1 MDLNKIYSNK
11 RTGKS
16 TEQEHSRSIY
26 RRDYDRI
33 IFSSAFRRLQN
44 KTQVFPL
51 PGSIFVHNR
60 LTHSL
65 EVSSVG
71 RSLAAIAGEF
81 IVSKYPSD
89 LTAESRE
96 FYLHDLQDVVA
107 SACLCHDIGNP
118 SFGHSGED
126 AIAEYF
132 REKEADSAFKSN
144 FSETDWADLTNFEGN
159 ANAIR
164 CLTSKQSGKESGGL
178 GLTFSTLASIIKY
191 PCASTAIS
199 KKIIHRKKFGYLQ
212 ADKDVF
218 REIVTETAM
227 KRDLTA
233 NAQSSDN
240 LADTYY
246 RHPFVWLVEAADDI
260 CYNIIDLEDA
270 HRLRIIEHNECIE
283 VFLRLLKELE
293 SDKTQQI
300 ENRLFAIEDKNSQIS
315 YLRAKSIGSLIY
327 RTSELFKENL
337 CRILSGVADIS
348 LYDLI
353 KKDNSSLSDIAKF
366 SVENI
371 YNHRSVVE
379 IENAGYNVMREL
391 LQHFIPPILKPKEQ
405 RRKMEDKAVQ
415 LIPRQFLFDM
425 EAPYMKVLG
434 VIDYIAGMTDN
445 YAVDLYK
452 RIKGIDMGMNSG
464 SMSFSK

>member
-1 MDLNKIYSNK
+1 MDLNKIYSHK
-11 RTGKS
+11 RTGKN
-16 TEQEHSRSIY
+16 TLQEQSRSIY

-33 IFSSAFRRLQN
+33 IFSSAFQRLQN

-71 RSLAAIAGEF
+71 RSLGAIAGEY
-81 IVSKYPSD
+81 IVSKYPAD
-89 LTAESRE
+89 LTPESRM
-96 FYLHDLQDVVA
+96 FYLHDLQDVIA
-107 SACLCHDIGNP
+107 AACLCHDIGNP

-132 REKEADSAFKSN
+132 REKEQDSAFKSN
-144 FSETDWADLTNFEGN
+144 FSETHWADLTNFEGN

-178 GLTFSTLASIIKY
+178 GLTYPTLAAIIKY
-191 PCASTAIS
+191 PCASTAIN

-218 REIVTETAM
+218 LEIVAETGM
-227 KRDLTA
+227 EKDLTA
-233 NAQSSDN
+233 AMQASENKVDI
-240 LADTYY
+240 YY

-270 HRLRIIEHNECIE
+270 HRLRIIEHNECVE
-283 VFLRLLKELE
+283 VFLNLLQEQENNTIKRIEERL
-293 SDKTQQI
+293 TT
-300 ENRLFAIEDKNSQIS
+300 IEDKNSQIS
-315 YLRAKSIGSLIY
+315 YLRAKSINYLIY
-327 RTSELFKENL
+327 RTGELFKENL
-337 CRILSGVADIS
+337 DKILSGTLDSA
-348 LYDLI
+348 LYELI
-353 KKDNSSLSDIAKF
+353 KSNNSSLAYIEKF

-391 LQHFIPPILKPKEQ
+391 LQHFIPSILKPEYQ
-405 RRKMEDKAVQ
+405 RRKIEDKAVK
-415 LIPRQFLFDM
+415 LIPRQFLFDT
-425 EAPYMKVLG
+425 ESPYIKVLG
-434 VIDYIAGMTDN
+434 VIDYISGMTDN

-452 RIKGIDMGMNSG
+452 RIKGIDIGMNSG

>member
-1 MDLNKIYSNK
+1 MDLNKIYSTK
-11 RTGKS
+11 RTGKN
-16 TEQEHSRSIY
+16 TVQEQSRSIY

-71 RSLAAIAGEF
+71 RSLGAIAGEY
-81 IVSKYPSD
+81 IASKYPAD
-89 LTAESRE
+89 LSPESRE
-96 FYLHDLQDVVA
+96 FYLHDLQDVIA
-107 SACLCHDIGNP
+107 AACLCHDIGNP

-132 REKEADSAFKSN
+132 REKEQDCAFKN
-144 FSETDWADLTNFEGN
+144 GFSEAHWADLTNFEGN

-164 CLTSKQSGKESGGL
+164 CLTSQQSGKESGGL
-178 GLTFSTLASIIKY
+178 GLTYPTLASIIKY
-191 PCASTAIS
+191 PCASTAIN

-212 ADKDVF
+212 ADKEVF
-218 REIVTETAM
+218 LEIAAETGM
-227 KRDLTA
+227 KKDPA
-233 NAQSSDN
+233 KDAQSPEN
-240 LADTYY
+240 HADIYC

-270 HRLRIIEHNECIE
+270 HRLRIIEHNECVDVLLNLLNEQDISRSGQIRE
-283 VFLRLLKELE
+283 RL
-293 SDKTQQI
+293 T
-300 ENRLFAIEDKNSQIS
+300 AIEDKNAQIS
-315 YLRAKSIGSLIY
+315 YLRAKSINYLIY
-327 RTSELFKENL
+327 RTGELFKENL
-337 CRILSGVADIS
+337 DKILSGTLDCA

-353 KKDNSSLSDIAKF
+353 KASNSSLSYIGKF

-379 IENAGYNVMREL
+379 IENAGYNVMRGL
-391 LQHFIPPILKPKEQ
+391 LQHFIPPILKPEHH
-405 RRKMEDKAVQ
+405 RRKIEDKAVK
-415 LIPRQFLFDM
+415 LIPRQFLFDT
-425 EAPYMKVLG
+425 ESPYMKVLG
-434 VIDYIAGMTDN
+434 VIDYISGMTDN

>member
-1 MDLNKIYSNK
+1 MDLNKIYSIK
-11 RTGKS
+11 RTGKN
-16 TEQEHSRSIY
+16 TRREKSRSIY

-71 RSLAAIAGEF
+71 RSLGAIAGEH
-81 IVSKYPSD
+81 IVSKYSAD
-89 LTAESRE
+89 LTSESME
-96 FYLHDLQDVVA
+96 FYLHDLQDVIA
-107 SACLCHDIGNP
+107 AACLCHDIGNP

-132 REKEADSAFKSN
+132 REKEQDLTFKSN
-144 FSETDWADLTNFEGN
+144 FSEAHWADLTNFEGN

-164 CLTSKQSGKESGGL
+164 CLTAKQSGKESGGL
-178 GLTFSTLASIIKY
+178 GLTYPTLASIIKY
-191 PCASTAIS
+191 PCASMAID

-218 REIVTETAM
+218 QEIVAETGMQKDRTVGVQASE
-227 KRDLTA
+227 
-233 NAQSSDN
+233 NH
-240 LADTYY
+240 ADVYY
-246 RHPFVWLVEAADDI
+246 RHPFVWLVEVADDI
-260 CYNIIDLEDA
+260 CYNIIDMEDA
-270 HRLRIIEHNECIE
+270 HRLRIIEHDECVE
-283 VFLRLLKELE
+283 VFLQLLKEPE
-293 SDKTQQI
+293 GDRNNQI
-300 ENRLFAIEDKNSQIS
+300 KERLTAIEDKNSQIS
-315 YLRAKSIGSLIY
+315 YLRAKSISYLIY
-327 RTSELFKENL
+327 RTGELFKENL
-337 CRILSGVADIS
+337 DKILSGTLDSAI
-348 LYDLI
+348 YDLI
-353 KKDNSSLSDIAKF
+353 KRNNSSLSYIENF

-391 LQHFIPPILKPKEQ
+391 LQHFIPSILKPEYQ
-405 RRKMEDKAVQ
+405 RRKIEDKAVK
-415 LIPRQFLFDM
+415 LIPRQFLFDT
-425 EAPYMKVLG
+425 ESPYMKVLG
-434 VIDYIAGMTDN
+434 IIDYISGMTDN

>member
-1 MDLNKIYSNK
+1 MDLNRIYSSK

-16 TEQEHSRSIY
+16 TKQEYVRSIY

-81 IVSKYPSD
+81 IVSKYPAD
-89 LTAESRE
+89 ITPESKE

-107 SACLCHDIGNP
+107 AACLCHDIGNP

-132 REKEADSAFKSN
+132 REKESDNTFKSQ
-144 FSETDWADLTNFEGN
+144 FSESHWADLTNFEGN

-178 GLTFSTLASIIKY
+178 GLTYSTLASIIKY
-191 PCASTAIS
+191 PCASSAID
-199 KKIIHRKKFGYLQ
+199 KKIVHRKKFGYLQ
-212 ADKDVF
+212 ADRDVF
-218 REIVTETAM
+218 LKIAAETGM
-227 KRDLTA
+227 KRVPMSNDQSA
-233 NAQSSDN
+233 DYNADV
-240 LADTYY
+240 YY

-270 HRLRIIEHNECIE
+270 HRLRIIEHNECAE
-283 VFLRLLKELE
+283 VFLQLLKELE
-293 SDKTQQI
+293 GADMRKIKKRMS
-300 ENRLFAIEDKNSQIS
+300 AIDDKNAQIS

-327 RTSELFKENL
+327 SAGKLFGENL
-337 CRILSGVADIS
+337 DKILDGTLNCAI
-348 LYDLI
+348 YDAI
-353 KKDNSSLSDIAKF
+353 KEHNSSLSYIADF
-366 SVENI
+366 SVKNI

-379 IENAGYNVMREL
+379 IENAGYNVICEL
-391 LQHFIPPILKPKEQ
+391 LQHFIPPVLKPENL
-405 RRKMEDKAVQ
+405 RRTVEEKAVK
-415 LIPRQFLFDM
+415 LIPYQFLFATED
-425 EAPYMKVLG
+425 PYMKALG
-434 VIDYIAGMTDN
+434 VIDYISGMTDN
-445 YAVDLYK
+445 YAVDLFK

-464 SMSFSK
+464 SMSFPK